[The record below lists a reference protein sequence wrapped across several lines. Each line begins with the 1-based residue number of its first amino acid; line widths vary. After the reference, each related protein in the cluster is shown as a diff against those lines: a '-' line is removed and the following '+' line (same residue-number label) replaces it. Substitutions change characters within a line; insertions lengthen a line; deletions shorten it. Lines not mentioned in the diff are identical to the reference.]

1 MSLLAYI
8 TWDVSPIIAQ
18 IGPLTLRW
26 YGLLFMSGFVVGTF
40 VLSHI
45 YKSEGVRP
53 SWVDVITI
61 YMLVGTI
68 VGARLGHC
76 LFYDPKYYLANPL
89 DILKIWEGGL
99 ASHGA
104 TIGIL
109 LACWLFARNNKF
121 DYLWVLDRIVI
132 VVAIGGA
139 LIRLGNLMNSEIVGQ
154 PTDKP
159 WAFVFPRDTEH
170 LQPAR
175 PGETLPAGALYVER
189 KMQADGKVGIET
201 HPASYTPTATTEVA
215 VPRHPTQLY
224 ESVFCILLLTLLYA
238 LWNRTKDRTPRGLLF
253 GLFVVILFTQRFLG
267 EFLKEDQGGWDR
279 TMMDATHL
287 NLGQLLSIPLI
298 LVGIWVLWRAGK
310 DPHNP
315 YGYAPRDL
323 GQEEETKPVARAR

>member
-1 MSLLAYI
+1 MVSLLAYI
-8 TWDVSPIIAQ
+8 TWTADPVIAH

-26 YGLLFMSGFVVGTF
+26 YGLLFMSGFVIGTF

-45 YKSEGVRP
+45 YKSERVSPR
-53 SWVDVITI
+53 WVDVITI
-61 YMLVGTI
+61 YMLIGTV

-76 LFYDPKYYLANPL
+76 LFYDPQYYLAHPL

-139 LIRLGNLMNSEIVGQ
+139 LIRTGNLFNSEIIGKQ
-154 PTDKP
+154 TDVP
-159 WAFVFPRDTEH
+159 WAFKF
-170 LQPAR
+170 AR
-175 PGETLPAGALYVER
+175 YNEIHHELTNIPNEL
-189 KMQADGKVGIET
+189 
-201 HPASYTPTATTEVA
+201 
-215 VPRHPTQLY
+215 RHPTQVY
-224 ESVFCILLLTLLYA
+224 EALFCVVLLILLYT

-253 GLFVVILFTQRFLG
+253 GLFVVLLFTQRFLG
-267 EFLKEDQGGWDR
+267 EYLKVDQGEWDR
-279 TMMDATHL
+279 KMLELTHM
-287 NLGQLLSIPLI
+287 NLGQLLSLPLI
-298 LVGIWVLWRAGK
+298 LVGIWVLWQAGK
-310 DPHNP
+310 NPDNP

-323 GQEEETKPVARAR
+323 DEPVPRKDSVVKVK